1 MKLYIVRH
9 GETSWNVK
17 KLLQGKTDISLNE
30 NGINQVKTLE
40 HKLPKNKIDICICS
54 PLKRTIETANILYS
68 NIIKDDLL
76 IERDYGDFEGKSIDY
91 NFISLLWD
99 YKVNYHDHNVESIKE
114 CLERANKF
122 LKKIKKYKG
131 KNILIVSHGAFIK
144 ALHYNLVGYNENTDF
159 LSFNPSNSELYE
171 YEILDF

>member
-1 MKLYIVRH
+1 M
-9 GETSWNVK
+9 ECK
-17 KLLQGKTDISLNE
+17 KNIARKTDISLSE

-122 LKKIKKYKG
+122 LKKLKKYKG
-131 KNILIVSHGAFIK
+131 KNILIVSHGSFIK

-159 LSFNPSNSELYE
+159 LSFNPYNSELYE

>member
-1 MKLYIVRH
+1 M
-9 GETSWNVK
+9 ECK
-17 KLLQGKTDISLNE
+17 KNIARKTDISLSE

-114 CLERANKF
+114 CSERANKF
-122 LKKIKKYKG
+122 LKKLKKLKKYKA
-131 KNILIVSHGAFIK
+131 KNILIVSHGSFIK

>member
-17 KLLQGKTDISLNE
+17 KLLQGKTGISLNE
-30 NGINQVKTLE
+30 NGIKQVKKLAR
-40 HKLPKNKIDICICS
+40 KLPKNKIDICICS
-54 PLKRTIETANILYS
+54 PLKRILETANILYS

-91 NFISLLWD
+91 DFISLLWD

-114 CLERANKF
+114 CLERADKF

-131 KNILIVSHGAFIK
+131 KNILIVSHVSFIK
-144 ALHYNLVGYNENTDF
+144 ALHYNLIGYNENTDF
-159 LSFNPSNSELYE
+159 LSFNSSNSELYE

>member
-17 KLLQGKTDISLNE
+17 KLLQGKTGISLNE
-30 NGINQVKTLE
+30 NGIKQVKKLAR
-40 HKLPKNKIDICICS
+40 KLPKNKIDICICS
-54 PLKRTIETANILYS
+54 PLKRTLETANILYS

-91 NFISLLWD
+91 DFISLLWD

-114 CLERANKF
+114 CLERADKF

-131 KNILIVSHGAFIK
+131 KNILIVSHVSFIK
-144 ALHYNLVGYNENTDF
+144 ALHYNLIGYNENTDF
-159 LSFNPSNSELYE
+159 LSFNSSNSELYE